1 MKQNKAG
8 SKNKIIYGV
17 ISILCLG
24 IIYAAL
30 AFFNVIPV
38 IGTVHVRGIFSDY
51 DYTIMNNKVYLT
63 KYHGDETKV
72 IIPDKIL
79 FRKVV
84 SIGTKKNVAA
94 TKKGTFQDNQ
104 KITSVNIPDT
114 VKFIGA
120 LSFTNCKKLTVVK
133 FPDNLETIG
142 EKAFAH
148 SSIIQIDIPEKTQ
161 YIYSYAFLDCA
172 QLKEVNINQKLKY
185 IGVSAFTL
193 TPWLEAQTD
202 DFVIVG
208 DGILV
213 KYLGGSRQKIV
224 IPDGVKEI
232 CGDAFTDLIEVA
244 SEFTFDDV
252 ECVMM
257 PKSIERIE
265 DFALKG
271 AGKTKVYFEDE
282 DIDFGLY
289 SIGQNYT
296 IIAPKGSSAEKYA
309 IDNKISYQEK

>member
-1 MKQNKAG
+1 
-8 SKNKIIYGV
+8 
-17 ISILCLG
+17 
-24 IIYAAL
+24 
-30 AFFNVIPV
+30 
-38 IGTVHVRGIFSDY
+38 
-51 DYTIMNNKVYLT
+51 
-63 KYHGDETKV
+63 
-72 IIPDKIL
+72 
-79 FRKVV
+79 
-84 SIGTKKNVAA
+84 
-94 TKKGTFQDNQ
+94 
-104 KITSVNIPDT
+104 
-114 VKFIGA
+114 
-120 LSFTNCKKLTVVK
+120 
-133 FPDNLETIG
+133 
-142 EKAFAH
+142 
-148 SSIIQIDIPEKTQ
+148 
-161 YIYSYAFLDCA
+161 
-172 QLKEVNINQKLKY
+172 
-185 IGVSAFTL
+185 
-193 TPWLEAQTD
+193 
-202 DFVIVG
+202 
-208 DGILV
+208 V

>member
-1 MKQNKAG
+1 MKKRIGKIAG
-8 SKNKIIYGV
+8 IV
-17 ISILCLG
+17 IAVCMIVLIFIAFNIL
-24 IIYAAL
+24 
-30 AFFNVIPV
+30 PV
-38 IGTVHVRGIFSDY
+38 IGKVNIKGIFSDY
-51 DYTIMNNKVYLT
+51 DYTIMNNEVYLT
-63 KYHGDETKV
+63 KYHGDEAKV

-79 FRKVV
+79 FRNVV
-84 SIGTKKNVAA
+84 GIGSKKNVSEVEN
-94 TKKGTFQDNQ
+94 GTFQDNK
-104 KITSVNIPDT
+104 KITLVEIPDT
-114 VKFIGA
+114 VKIVGA
-120 LSFTNCKKLTVVK
+120 LSFVDCSNLTDVKLS
-133 FPDNLETIG
+133 DNLETIG
-142 EKAFAH
+142 ENAFSH
-148 SSIIQIDIPEKTQ
+148 TPITQIVIPESVQ
-161 YIYSYAFLDCA
+161 YIGNYVFSKCR
-172 QLKEVNINQKLKY
+172 QLNKVNIGKNVKY
-185 IGVSAFTL
+185 IGDAAFGH

>member
-185 IGVSAFTL
+185 IGVSAFSL

-232 CGDAFTDLIEVA
+232 CGNAFFELMDMNP
-244 SEFTFDDV
+244 EFTFNGV
-252 ECVMM
+252 EYIKL
-257 PKSIERIE
+257 PKSIEKIE
-265 DFALKG
+265 DFALNDG
-271 AGKTKVYFEDE
+271 DEKTKIYFEDE
-282 DIDFGLY
+282 
-289 SIGQNYT
+289 
-296 IIAPKGSSAEKYA
+296 
-309 IDNKISYQEK
+309 

>member
-8 SKNKIIYGV
+8 SKNKIIDGV

-30 AFFNVIPV
+30 VVFNVIPV
-38 IGTVHVRGIFSDY
+38 IGTIHVRGIFSDY
-51 DYTIMNNKVYLT
+51 DYVIQNNEIYLT
-63 KYHGDETKV
+63 KYHGNCADINIPPKV
-72 IIPDKIL
+72 L
-79 FRKVV
+79 FRSVV
-84 SIGTKKNVAA
+84 GVGNEKNASAVD
-94 TKKGTFQDNQ
+94 KGTFQDNQ
-104 KITSVNIPDT
+104 KVKTIKMPDT
-114 VKFIGA
+114 VKILGA
-120 LSFTNCKKLTVVK
+120 KSFQNCKNLLMVK
-133 FPDNLETIG
+133 MSDNIETIG
-142 EKAFAH
+142 ESAFSFTA
-148 SSIIQIDIPEKTQ
+148 ITEVDIPEKVQ
-161 YIYSYAFLDCA
+161 YIGNYAFLGCP
-172 QLKEVNINQKLKY
+172 QLAKISVSDKLQYMGDDVFKY
-185 IGVSAFTL
+185 

-232 CGDAFTDLIEVA
+232 CRHAFTDYIEVA

-252 ECVMM
+252 ECVIM

-265 DFALKG
+265 AFALKG